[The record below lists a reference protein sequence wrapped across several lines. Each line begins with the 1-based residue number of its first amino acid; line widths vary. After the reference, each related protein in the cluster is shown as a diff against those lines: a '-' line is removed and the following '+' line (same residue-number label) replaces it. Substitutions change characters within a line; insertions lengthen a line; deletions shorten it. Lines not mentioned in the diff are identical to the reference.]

1 MGRSVSGQMPKRIAA
16 EIPGDT
22 DKRVAAQPTCNSPQ
36 QVIRRDEQRQKQEGT
51 DEIPSAW
58 AFGESV
64 DESLDAVLG
73 SHRAEHGADDR
84 DHNGEMRRWASP
96 EIAADKGNGSLCV
109 LAKVIHR
116 IALSVGLGAW
126 PKTQIFGRN
135 VSLTDRFR
143 ASRSVRSRTPR
154 IKKFGSF
161 SRANALTD

>member
-73 SHRAEHGADDR
+73 SHRAEHGATAITMARCAD
-84 DHNGEMRRWASP
+84 GRR
-96 EIAADKGNGSLCV
+96 L
-109 LAKVIHR
+109 R
-116 IALSVGLGAW
+116 
-126 PKTQIFGRN
+126 
-135 VSLTDRFR
+135 
-143 ASRSVRSRTPR
+143 
-154 IKKFGSF
+154 
-161 SRANALTD
+161 